1 MVNLYNIGVNVGGS
15 KISCAYVDK
24 TSGMILRHTLM
35 ECEIDSNMPIDG
47 FVEALHDMIKKV
59 IEAADGLPYYGV
71 GVAIPGP
78 LDYERGISK
87 ITGVHK
93 FDALFGLNL
102 KQIIKDLL
110 GAKEMPICFANDAN
124 CFALGEYFQGAACFS
139 QRTIVITLGTGI
151 GSAFLIDG
159 RLQTREDAGVPID
172 GYLYW
177 LPYRESIAD
186 DYFSKRWLLNSWKE
200 KTGEEIKMNTL
211 ADLAKENNTQ
221 ALSIFEEFSN
231 NLVQFVSPWI
241 EKFKPDTLL
250 FGGSISKVAPF
261 LISKLEKKLAE
272 KGYSTVKIKSSKLW
286 DESPMIGAAM
296 YTKMKGGRG
305 YDKNERDYETMQTWI
320 SDRKTV
326 MIDGYAGV
334 NWDLLAEKIHQG
346 LISKG
351 KRVRWFFSDAAMK
364 SPEEMANIPEKSMK
378 DWFNIDTL
386 SQIQPDDCA
395 DINVVIGCGAAL
407 THWNGSLMYIDL
419 PKNER
424 KSLMLVDANW
434 KLMDDY
440 KFEILS
446 SIDLYIR

>member
-24 TSGMILRHTLM
+24 TSGTILRKTLM
-35 ECEIDSNMPIDG
+35 ECDIDSNMPIDG
-47 FVEALHDMIKKV
+47 FVEALHDVIKKV

-78 LDYERGISK
+78 LDYDRGISK

-102 KQIIKDLL
+102 KQLIKDLL
-110 GAKEMPICFANDAN
+110 GATDIPLCLANDAS
-124 CFALGEYFQGAACFS
+124 CFALGEYFQGAARQS
-139 QRTIVITLGTGI
+139 RRTLVATLGTGL
-151 GSAFLIDG
+151 GSAFLLDG
-159 RLQTREDAGVPID
+159 RLQTREDAGVPTD

-177 LPYRESIAD
+177 LPYGESIAD
-186 DYFSKRWLLNSWKE
+186 DYFSKRWLLNSWKD
-200 KTGEEIKMNTL
+200 KTGEAIKINKL
-211 ADLAKENNTQ
+211 ADLANEKDPQ
-221 ALSIFEEFSN
+221 ALSVFDDFSN
-231 NLVQFVSPWI
+231 NLVQFLSPWI
-241 EKFKPDTLL
+241 EKFKPDTIL
-250 FGGSISKVAPF
+250 FGGSISRLVPF
-261 LISKLEKKLAE
+261 LNFQLEQKLAE
-272 KGYSTVKIKSSKLW
+272 RGFSTVKVKTSELW

-305 YDKNERDYETMQTWI
+305 FDKNERDYEALQLWV

-346 LISKG
+346 LIRKG
-351 KRVRWFFSDAAMK
+351 IRVRWFFVDAAMK

-378 DWFNIDTL
+378 DWFNTSKL
-386 SQIQPDDCA
+386 NQIQPDNCA
-395 DINVVIGCGAAL
+395 DLNIVIGCGAAL
-407 THWNGSLMYIDL
+407 TNWDGSLMYIDL

-424 KSLMLVDANW
+424 NSLMLVDANW